1 MQKKMNITEALQ
13 WAIHDWSDWSYN
25 WNNSSDLHSGTLQ
38 AFGTETVIGY
48 TSSSIYKR
56 FYTLIKM
63 AQHY

>member
-1 MQKKMNITEALQ
+1 MQNKMNITEALQ
-13 WAIHDWSDWSYN
+13 WAMHDWSDWSDN
-25 WNNSSDLHSGTLQ
+25 GSDFHSNSTQ
-38 AFGTETVIGY
+38 ASAAETTIGY

>member
-1 MQKKMNITEALQ
+1 MNITEALQ
-13 WAIHDWSDWSYN
+13 WAMHDWSDWSGN
-25 WNNSSDLHSGTLQ
+25 GNNSSAFHSNSMQ
-38 AFGTETVIGY
+38 ASAAET